1 MASVGEGIWKHLE
14 GLPQQ
19 TQQSASPGG
28 GAAEVMPRLA
38 PSSIATP
45 PFLSHVRPLSPQV
58 GMSLEVQAVTLVMVL
73 EGSPVRPTPKAQR
86 G

>member
-1 MASVGEGIWKHLE
+1 M
-14 GLPQQ
+14 
-19 TQQSASPGG
+19 
-28 GAAEVMPRLA
+28 MPRLA